1 MKTVLVVESE
11 QSVRSRLMPWLNER
25 GWRVLDAPDPHRA
38 VALAREHLPELILC
52 DWPSLSGQG
61 LSLCRQLDVQSDA
74 AGPRPVIIAT
84 GAGNGAERF
93 SALECGVDEYLPKPL
108 NYHLLDQFLASVAG
122 PGQGH
127 SIHKSNGAAD
137 PEGGTRLKFWGVRG
151 SIAAPGTDTVH
162 YGGNTSCVE
171 VRVNNVIIVLDAGTG
186 LRKLG
191 LSLIREFR
199 DQPIHLN
206 LLITHTHWDH
216 IQGFPFFLP
225 AYDPKNILSIYG
237 FEGASQGLRS
247 TLSSQMESPYFPI
260 SMQQMPGHI
269 TIHELKEMS
278 FEVGR
283 VPVKAHFLNHP
294 GICTGYRLFTPG
306 GSISYLPDVELFQR
320 LRDRWKADTKVVPP
334 KTVKRLP
341 KKTAAWSI
349 SSAAPTSSFSI
360 PSTTPP
366 NTTGTSAGA
375 TVAWKIP
382 WPSPSKPVSGACSSS
397 ITTRTTP
404 TNRFRA
410 WWRVPVRWLP
420 SATPISLSTPPAKAA
435 RCFCPRRGK
444 RSGQP
449 DACAR
454 SVTS

>member
-216 IQGFPFFLP
+216 IQGFPFFAPVYLKTMRIHVYGRQ
-225 AYDPKNILSIYG
+225 ANDNKTYQLLSG
-237 FEGASQGLRS
+237 QM
-247 TLSSQMESPYFPI
+247 SSEYFPV
-260 SMQQMPGHI
+260 
-269 TIHELKEMS
+269 S
-278 FEVGR
+278 FKDIGTGIVADYLENGQREIGGVR
-283 VPVKAHFLNHP
+283 VSSFALNHP
-294 GICTGYRLFTPG
+294 GGCHGYSFEADGRKIVYATDNELEIEPG
-306 GSISYLPDVELFQR
+306 DAFPDLEDSGPLRQVPAALVEVAQ
-320 LRDRWKADTKVVPP
+320 DADLLIMDAQYDEKEYAA
-334 KTVKRLP
+334 
-341 KKTAAWSI
+341 KKKWGHSCC
-349 SSAAPTSSFSI
+349 FSV
-360 PSTTPP
+360 TD
-366 NTTGTSAGA
+366 
-375 TVAWKIP
+375 
-382 WPSPSKPVSGACSSS
+382 
-397 ITTRTTP
+397 
-404 TNRFRA
+404 
-410 WWRVPVRWLP
+410 L
-420 SATPISLSTPPAKAA
+420 AA
-435 RCFCPRRGK
+435 RARVKTLALFHHDPESTDRAIDDK
-444 RSGQP
+444 VQ
-449 DACAR
+449 ACRQRAGRHGAAMVICAAR
-454 SVTS
+454 EGVEFKF

>member
-320 LRDRWKADTKVVPP
+320 LRDRWKADTKVVPREDRETAP
-334 KTVKRLP
+334 EEDRSLVDFIRGSDILILDSQYDAAEYDRHVGWGHSCVEDSVAFALQAGVRRLFLFHHDP
-341 KKTAAWSI
+341 DHTDEQISRMVARARQMAA
-349 SSAAPTSSFSI
+349 
-360 PSTTPP
+360 
-366 NTTGTSAGA
+366 
-375 TVAWKIP
+375 
-382 WPSPSKPVSGACSSS
+382 
-397 ITTRTTP
+397 
-404 TNRFRA
+404 FRHSDLI
-410 WWRVPVRWLP
+410 VD
-420 SATPISLSTPPAKAA
+420 AA
-435 RCFCPRRGK
+435 REGSEVLLP
-444 RSGQP
+444 
-449 DACAR
+449 AAR
-454 SVTS
+454 KA

>member
-11 QSVRSRLMPWLNER
+11 QSVRSRLMPWPNER

-320 LRDRWKADTKVVPP
+320 LRDRWKADTKVVPREDRETAP
-334 KTVKRLP
+334 EEDRSLVDFIRGSDILILDSQYDAAEYDRHVGWGHSCVEDSVAFALQAGVRRLFLFHHDP
-341 KKTAAWSI
+341 DHTDEQISRMVARARQMAA
-349 SSAAPTSSFSI
+349 
-360 PSTTPP
+360 
-366 NTTGTSAGA
+366 
-375 TVAWKIP
+375 
-382 WPSPSKPVSGACSSS
+382 
-397 ITTRTTP
+397 
-404 TNRFRA
+404 FRHSDLI
-410 WWRVPVRWLP
+410 VD
-420 SATPISLSTPPAKAA
+420 AA
-435 RCFCPRRGK
+435 REGSEVLLP
-444 RSGQP
+444 
-449 DACAR
+449 AAR
-454 SVTS
+454 KA